1 MTKEEMA
8 LFYNA
13 VLVALLI
20 MHYIVVYFKNKN
32 ISKLNLEIEQL
43 DTIYFD
49 EIKALESLVPKEKRI
64 DFEKITKS

>member
-8 LFYNA
+8 LFYNV